1 MKFYYPIKT
10 IRSNLKKFIPFPTL
24 LTGFNY
30 TQIKREK
37 PMQRAIGLANDLT
50 SEAIVTKARG
60 EKNVEK
66 EQVSLRA

>member
-1 MKFYYPIKT
+1 
-10 IRSNLKKFIPFPTL
+10 
-24 LTGFNY
+24 
-30 TQIKREK
+30 
-37 PMQRAIGLANDLT
+37 MQRAIGLANDLT